1 MEPITVAELLRMASL
16 MTAVY
21 AAGAGLVLLLAPAE
35 VWSWPHPVAAVR
47 SALESGAVDLL
58 LIAVANVMFAA
69 RAAAA
74 VSREFARDVAALFV
88 LLTTSPK
95 GELA

>member
-1 MEPITVAELLRMASL
+1 MEPITLAELLRMASL

-35 VWSWPHPVAAVR
+35 VWERPHPLVAAR
-47 SALESGAVDLL
+47 SVLESGVFDLL
-58 LIAVANVMFAA
+58 LIAVANVLFAA